1 MAKKLSITVDD
12 DVYDFIEA
20 VGGDN
25 RSKFITELIRE
36 RQQLE
41 LEKELAQQLLEDAAD
56 SETSSE
62 GKLWETATL
71 LDGLEDWEDD
81 WDDSKAPRNLVG

>member
-25 RSKFITELIRE
+25 RSKFITELVRE
-36 RQQLE
+36 RQKLE

-56 SETSSE
+56 TETTSES
-62 GKLWETATL
+62 KLWEVATG

-81 WDDSKAPRNLVG
+81 WDESKAPRNLVG

>member
-20 VGGDN
+20 AGGDN
-25 RSKFITELIRE
+25 RSKFITDLVRE
-36 RQQLE
+36 RQKLV

-56 SETSSE
+56 ADTVSES
-62 GKLWETATL
+62 KVWETATL

-81 WDDSKAPRNLVG
+81 WDDSKAPRNMVG

>member
-1 MAKKLSITVDD
+1 MAKKISITVDD

-25 RSKFITELIRE
+25 RSKFITELIRD
-36 RQQLE
+36 RQRLE

-56 SETSSE
+56 TETVNE
-62 GKLWETATL
+62 GKLWETATI

>member
-25 RSKFITELIRE
+25 RSKFITELVRE

-56 SETSSE
+56 AETINES
-62 GKLWETATL
+62 KLWETATL

>member
-1 MAKKLSITVDD
+1 MAKKLSITIDD

-25 RSKFITELIRE
+25 RSKFITELVRE
-36 RQQLE
+36 RQQLT

-56 SETSSE
+56 VETTNE
-62 GKLWETATL
+62 FKLWETATL

>member
-41 LEKELAQQLLEDAAD
+41 LEKELAQQLQEDAAD
-56 SETSSE
+56 TETSSE

-71 LDGLEDWEDD
+71 LDGLEDWKDD